1 MSARNR
7 RTAIRSGEES
17 VLCSTAL
24 LRRGFIS
31 ADVQPDGGSWQQVSG
46 LTMIQSSTK
55 AASETNSHMSVARRR
70 VATAFMARLAVA
82 MRVAALEIRMVV
94 IA

>member
-1 MSARNR
+1 MLNR
-7 RTAIRSGEES
+7 LAAQGLYQS
-17 VLCSTAL
+17 VLCLTAL

-55 AASETNSHMSVARRR
+55 AASETNSHMSVARRC
-70 VATAFMARLAVA
+70 VATAFVARFAVA